1 MCWRAITRLTFGLLL
16 IAALLYRFDPAAVL
30 STILSANPVLLLLAP
45 AVYSITFLILS
56 LRWRR
61 ILHALGEDLP
71 LSDAYQAFAGGMI
84 LSDLTPGRIGDLSR
98 SLLVKDRVAL
108 NKGLAS
114 VVIDRYADLLTIFLL
129 GMYGMLFLAQRSPY
143 LLLASSL
150 ILMILASTSLIW
162 LRRSFVL
169 GVLRSRSSCFMVI
182 ANALEDAICDLRGVK
197 GLMAGSVLVTIIA
210 WITHALR
217 IAIIAR
223 SVGYDIPLTMLILGM
238 PLVSA
243 LSLIPVTVSGLGLV
257 EGGLA
262 VLLSGVGVP
271 AATGV
276 WIALMDRAITVAFH
290 FLVGARAATRVL
302 LGLGTC

>member
-1 MCWRAITRLTFGLLL
+1 MWLSKLHGTMTPSDRTAI
-16 IAALLYRFDPAAVL
+16 L
-30 STILSANPVLLLLAP
+30 STILSASPLLLLLVP

-61 ILHALGEDLP
+61 ILHALGEDLS

-98 SLLVKDRVAL
+98 SLLVRDKVAL

-114 VVIDRYADLLTIFLL
+114 VVVDRYADILTIFAL
-129 GMYGMLFLAQRSPY
+129 GLWGMLFLAQRGPY
-143 LLLASSL
+143 NLLASTV
-150 ILMILASTSLIW
+150 ILMILASTSLLW
-162 LRRSFVL
+162 LSRSFVL
-169 GVLRSRSSCFMVI
+169 GVLRRRSSRFVEI
-182 ANALEDAICDLRGVK
+182 TNALEDAFCDVRGVK
-197 GLMAGSVLVTIIA
+197 GLMAGSVLMTILA

-223 SVGYDIPLTMLILGM
+223 SLGYDIPLTMLIFGL

-243 LSLIPVTVSGLGLV
+243 LSLIPVTISGLGLV

-262 VLLSGVGVP
+262 VLLTGAGVP
-271 AATGV
+271 AAVGV
-276 WIALMDRAITVAFH
+276 SIALMDRAITVAFH
-290 FLVGARAATRVL
+290 ILVGARAAARAI
-302 LGLGTC
+302 

>member
-1 MCWRAITRLTFGLLL
+1 MCWRTAARLTFGLFL

-30 STILSANPVLLLLAP
+30 STILSASPLLLLAP

-98 SLLVKDRVAL
+98 SLLVRDKVAL

-114 VVIDRYADLLTIFLL
+114 VLIDRYADILTIFAL
-129 GMYGMLFLAQRSPY
+129 GLCGMLFLAQRGPY
-143 LLLASSL
+143 ILLASSV

-162 LRRSFVL
+162 LRRSSVL
-169 GVLRSRSSCFMVI
+169 RMLRSRSSRFTGI
-182 ANALEDAICDLRGVK
+182 ANAFEDATCDLRGVN
-197 GLMAGSVLVTIIA
+197 GLMTGSVLMTILA

-217 IAIIAR
+217 IVIIAR
-223 SVGYDIPLTMLILGM
+223 SVGYDIPLIVLIFGL

-262 VLLSGVGVP
+262 VLLAGAGVP
-271 AATGV
+271 AAVGV
-276 WIALMDRAITVAFH
+276 SIALMDRAITVAFH
-290 FLVGARAATRVL
+290 ILVGARAAARAL
-302 LGLGTC
+302 

>member
-1 MCWRAITRLTFGLLL
+1 MCWRTITRLTFGLLL

-30 STILSANPVLLLLAP
+30 STILSASPVLLLLAP

-98 SLLVKDRVAL
+98 SLLVRDWVAL

-114 VVIDRYADLLTIFLL
+114 VVIDRYADLLTIFAL
-129 GMYGMLFLAQRSPY
+129 GMCGMLFLAQRSPY
-143 LLLASSL
+143 ILQASSV
-150 ILMILASTSLIW
+150 ILMILASTSLLW

-169 GVLRSRSSCFMVI
+169 GVLRSRSSCFMGI

-197 GLMAGSVLVTIIA
+197 GLMAGSVLMTILA

-223 SVGYDIPLTMLILGM
+223 SVGYDIPLTMLIFGL

-262 VLLSGVGVP
+262 VLLAGVGVP
-271 AATGV
+271 VTSGV
-276 WIALMDRAITVAFH
+276 SIALMDRAITVAFH
-290 FLVGARAATRVL
+290 ILVGARAATRAL
-302 LGLGTC
+302 

>member
-1 MCWRAITRLTFGLLL
+1 MCWRTAARLTFGLFL

-30 STILSANPVLLLLAP
+30 STILSASPLLLLAP

-61 ILHALGEDLP
+61 ILHALGDDLP
-71 LSDAYQAFAGGMI
+71 LSEAYQAFAGGMI

-98 SLLVKDRVAL
+98 SLLVRDRVAL

-114 VVIDRYADLLTIFLL
+114 VVIDRYADILTIFAL
-129 GMYGMLFLAQRSPY
+129 GLWGMLFLAQRGPY
-143 LLLASSL
+143 ILLASSV

-162 LRRSFVL
+162 LRRSSVL
-169 GVLRSRSSCFMVI
+169 RMLRSRSSRFIEI
-182 ANALEDAICDLRGVK
+182 ANAIEDAICEVRGVK
-197 GLMAGSVLVTIIA
+197 VLMAGSVLMTILA

-217 IAIIAR
+217 IVIIAR
-223 SVGYDIPLTMLILGM
+223 SVGYDVPPIVLIFGL

-257 EGGLA
+257 EGVLA
-262 VLLSGVGVP
+262 VLLAGAGVPVVVGVS
-271 AATGV
+271 
-276 WIALMDRAITVAFH
+276 IALMDRAITVAFH
-290 FLVGARAATRVL
+290 ILVGARAAARAL
-302 LGLGTC
+302 